1 MSTPWKP
8 RDLLILALL
17 TVLWGLN
24 WPVMKFVV
32 TDYPPWLF
40 RVWTM
45 GLGVTVLAVYMR
57 GTGVG
62 FAVARRDWARL
73 AWLALLNGIVWHLVS
88 VYAIRNLSSGRAAI
102 LGYTMPVWV
111 VIFTVLLDRTQL
123 ITRQWGGVAATLVGI
138 AALLWDELATLAGKP
153 LWLFI
158 MLACAAVWGL
168 GTLETRRKPLPNVHT
183 LTLTFWILVLASCA
197 LLLGTTAY
205 EQTQWR
211 MPTTPQWWAISY
223 TGIAGI
229 AFAHVAY
236 MHLARTLPSVVM
248 GLAMMLT
255 PVVGVFS
262 GAWFLGETV
271 RSADWLALLALS
283 AALLSVVRR

>member
-1 MSTPWKP
+1 MKTAWKP
-8 RDLLILALL
+8 RDLVILALL
-17 TVLWGLN
+17 TLLWGLN
-24 WPVMKFVV
+24 WPVMKFAV

-45 GLGVTVLAVYMR
+45 GIGLAALAAYMR
-57 GTGVG
+57 WVGVG
-62 FAVARRDWARL
+62 FSVSRSDWARL
-73 AWLALLNGIVWHLVS
+73 AWLALLNGIVWHLIS

-111 VIFTVLLDRTQL
+111 VIFTVMLDKTKL
-123 ITRQWGGVAATLVGI
+123 TTRQWYGVGATLVGI
-138 AALLWDELATLAGKP
+138 AALLWDELGALTGKP

-183 LTLTFWILVLASCA
+183 LTLTFWVLMLASAA
-197 LLLGTTAY
+197 LLIGTSVY
-205 EQTQWR
+205 EYPQWR
-211 MPTTPQWWAISY
+211 MPNSAQWWAIAY
-223 TGIAGI
+223 TGLAGI

-262 GAWFLGETV
+262 GAWFLNEAV
-271 RSADWLALLALS
+271 RTADWLALAALS